1 MPVSSL
7 RASLPLAAL
16 LLAQPVS
23 AQPVPESWRRHAE
36 NVTIERDTWGIA
48 HVHGRTDADAVFGM
62 MHAQGEDDFNRIET
76 NYLTSL
82 GRLSEA
88 EGETA
93 LWQDLRQRL
102 FVDEADLRRDYARS
116 PQWLRDLM
124 QAWADGLNHFLA
136 THPEVKPRVIA
147 RFEPWMALSFTE
159 GSIGG
164 DIERAPLS
172 QLQNFYG
179 GAALAMTDLE
189 AGVAYRE
196 PQGSNG
202 FAIAPSHTKGGHAL
216 LLINPHTSFFFRSE
230 MQVTSDAGL
239 DVYGAATW
247 GQFFIYQGFN
257 RHIGFM
263 HTSSGVDNVDEFA
276 ETIVRKAG
284 KLYYRYG
291 GVLRP
296 VTARSVSIGVRQPD
310 GSLKERRFTTYATH
324 HGPIVRSEGGRWIAF
339 ALMNRPLPAL
349 EQSFLRTRATDLRS
363 FLEVAERKANSSNN
377 TIFADDKGEIAYLHP
392 QFVPIRDDRFDYRR
406 PVDGSDPAT
415 DWRGLHG
422 LDSLPTVIDPGNGWV
437 MNTNNWPWTAAG
449 ADSPERARFPRYM
462 DQAGENPRG
471 PHAEMLLGTRRDFT
485 MDSLRA
491 AAYDSY
497 LTAFA
502 RLLPRLRQAYE
513 ALPEKAA
520 EREALLPMMRLL
532 AGWDYRWSLDSTAT
546 TAAVFWGEALWPRV
560 AADAAAADRSP
571 WDYAAEGLA
580 DAAMLEALGAARDRL
595 VRDFGR
601 IAVPWGEVNRFQR
614 VDGAIRQ
621 RFSDD
626 LPSIPIPF
634 TASQWGSLAAF
645 GARPADTRRRYG
657 GVGNSFVAIVEF
669 GATPRA
675 MAVTVGGQSGN
686 PRSPHFN
693 DQINL
698 YANGQMRPVWLT
710 AQERAAHLER
720 SYRPGDESDTPLP

>member
-1 MPVSSL
+1 M
-7 RASLPLAAL
+7 
-16 LLAQPVS
+16 
-23 AQPVPESWRRHAE
+23 PESWRQHAE

-88 EGETA
+88 EGESA

-102 FVDEADLRRDYARS
+102 FVDEADLRRDYALS
-116 PQWLRDLM
+116 PPWLRDLM

-136 THPEVKPRVIA
+136 THPEVKPRVIT

-164 DIERAPLS
+164 DIERVPLS
-172 QLQNFYG
+172 QLRNFYDG
-179 GAALAMTDLE
+179 TALAMTDLE

-202 FAIAPSHTKGGHAL
+202 FAIAPSHTKDGHAL

-276 ETIVRKAG
+276 ETIVRRDG
-284 KLYYRYG
+284 RLFYRYG
-291 GVLRP
+291 AVLRP
-296 VTARSVSIGVRQPD
+296 VTERQVAVKVRQPD
-310 GSLKERRFTTYATH
+310 GSLAERRFTTYATH

-363 FLEVAERKANSSNN
+363 FLAVAERKANSSNN

-392 QFVPIRDDRFDYRR
+392 QFVPMRDDRFDYRK

-415 DWRGLHG
+415 DWHGLHS

-449 ADSPERARFPRYM
+449 ADSPARARFPRYM

-471 PHAEMLLGTRRDFT
+471 PHAEMVLGTRRDFT
-485 MDSLRA
+485 MESLRA
-491 AAYDSY
+491 AAYDPY

-502 RLLPRLRQAYE
+502 RLLPRLGRAYD
-513 ALPEKAA
+513 ALPKKAE
-520 EREALLPMMRLL
+520 ERKALAPMMRLL
-532 AGWDYRWSLDSTAT
+532 AGWDYRWSRDSTAT
-546 TAAVFWGEALWPRV
+546 TAAVFWGEALWPRI
-560 AADAAAADRSP
+560 AADAKAADQSL
-571 WDYAAEGLA
+571 WDYAADGPV
-580 DAAMLEALGAARDRL
+580 DAAMLEALGAAKDRL
-595 VRDFGR
+595 SRDFGR
-601 IAVPWGEVNRFQR
+601 IAVPWGEANRFQR

-626 LPSIPIPF
+626 LPSTPIPF

-645 GARPADTRRRYG
+645 GAKSTDTRRHYG
-657 GVGNSFVAIVEF
+657 SVGNSFVAVVEF
-669 GATPRA
+669 GETPRA
-675 MAVTVGGQSGN
+675 MAVKVGGQSGN
-686 PRSPHFN
+686 PRSPHFR
-693 DQINL
+693 DQVDL
-698 YANGQMRPVWLT
+698 YAKGQMRPVWFT
-710 AQERAAHLER
+710 PEERAAHVER
-720 SYRPGDESDTPLP
+720 SYRPGAESDTPLP